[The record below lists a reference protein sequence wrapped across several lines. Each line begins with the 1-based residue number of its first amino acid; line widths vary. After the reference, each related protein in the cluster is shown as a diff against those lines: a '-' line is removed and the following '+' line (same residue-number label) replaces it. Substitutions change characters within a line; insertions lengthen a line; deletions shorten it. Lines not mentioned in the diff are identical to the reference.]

1 MGAGF
6 SEKMYEEIYEAVC
19 DKAESA
25 WDTEGIVKAYFGEC
39 TKEPFRDRQ
48 EEWQQWQR
56 FLDMLCATT
65 LFLKEQDR
73 DETAQR
79 IGCMLTDREL
89 MKALEPHGSTEFAGR
104 VQFRQVFELLLSK
117 ERSRGGV
124 EGFLPFAGFLEGG
137 LLSYGE
143 ILAFLMAAAVDL
155 NRKYEQVFRVLQ
167 EETQPVAKPTLG
179 LVCDLCGLF
188 LEEEEIREHLWDE
201 DSFFYRFLLEPG
213 REAANMSRLSRPL
226 SLNRR
231 VIQILAGAPG
241 QLGMLSPYAKVL
253 EYKTEMEEILC
264 NAEQLDELLR
274 VFSTMSGRQSA
285 GIVHLC
291 AMEGTG
297 KKFLMESLG
306 SSAGLDVLCVDMRRL
321 LAQDDGAVY
330 PVLKDIVLKC
340 IYEKSLLYLD
350 GMPFEREILPRIQRI
365 LGFLQD
371 YVKLIFIGTEGQR
384 PGKLSVQGSWYTIT
398 LKQPGMAVQRK
409 FWQYFAEV
417 YGIRF
422 KEDVDLDQLVSR
434 YHMTPGKISQVL
446 SCTLLD
452 AEIDPQG
459 FGVSK
464 ELLERQIRMKCCAEF
479 GEYATRLESPFT
491 WEDLE
496 LPDSSRELLEAACDR
511 IRYRS
516 VVNDSYGFGRKLPYG
531 SGTSVVLYGPPGTGK
546 TMAAQVLARALGLD
560 IYRIDLSRIG
570 SKYIGETE
578 KNLGAVFEAARF
590 SNAVLFFDEADA
602 LFTKR
607 TDVTSSNDK
616 YANAETAYLL
626 QKIEEYSGVSVL
638 ATNVMQNFDNAF
650 KRRMTFMIPV
660 EQPGE
665 ETRLRLWQKV
675 FPREAPLEE
684 DVDFGIYARKAELTG
699 SNIKSAALAAAYK
712 AAAEHRKIRNQDII
726 EAIDFEYRR
735 SGRMGISNELYGELY
750 MRT

>member
-1 MGAGF
+1 M
-6 SEKMYEEIYEAVC
+6 AVC
-19 DKAESA
+19 DMAEST
-25 WDTEGIVKAYFGEC
+25 WDIEGIVKAYFGEC

-56 FLDMLCATT
+56 FLDMLCATA

-73 DETAQR
+73 DEAASR
-79 IGCMLTDREL
+79 IGGMLSDREL
-89 MKALEPHGSTEFAGR
+89 MKALEPHGRTEFAGKA
-104 VQFRQVFELLLSK
+104 QFRQVFELLLSK
-117 ERSRGGV
+117 EQSQNSA
-124 EGFLPFAGFLEGG
+124 EGFLPFAEFFEGG
-137 LLSYGE
+137 MLSFGE
-143 ILAFLMAAAVDL
+143 ITAFLMAAAVDL
-155 NRKYEQVFRVLQ
+155 NRKYERVFGVLQ

-188 LEEEEIREHLWDE
+188 LEEEEVREHLWDE
-201 DSFFYRFLLEPG
+201 DSFLYRFLLEPG

-231 VIQILAGAPG
+231 VIQILAGAPM
-241 QLGMLSPYAKVL
+241 QLGVLSPYVKVL
-253 EYKTEMEEILC
+253 EYRTEMEEILC
-264 NAEQLDELLR
+264 NAEQLEELMR
-274 VFSTMSGRQSA
+274 VFSTMSGRQRG

-306 SSAGLDVLCVDMRRL
+306 SIAGLDVLCVDMRRL

-330 PVLKDIVLKC
+330 LTLKDIVLKC

-350 GMPFEREILPRIQRI
+350 GMPFERELLPRIQRI

-371 YVKLIFIGTEGQR
+371 YVNLIFIGSEGQR
-384 PGKLSVQGSWYTIT
+384 PGKLSTQGSWYTIT

-409 FWQYFAEV
+409 FWQYFAQS

-446 SCTLLD
+446 SCALLD

-459 FGVSK
+459 FLVSE

-531 SGTSVVLYGPPGTGK
+531 NGTSVVLYGPPGTGK

-560 IYRIDLSRIG
+560 IYRIDLSQIG

-578 KNLGAVFEAARF
+578 KNLGAVFEAAKF

-675 FPREAPLEE
+675 FPKEAPLEE
-684 DVDFGIYARKAELTG
+684 DIDFGVYARKAELTG
-699 SNIKSAALAAAYK
+699 SNIKSAALSAAYK
-712 AAAEHRKIRNQDII
+712 AAAEHRKISNRDII